1 VIRTTDDGDIC
12 TVAFDRPERRNALTP
27 TALDALETAVSET
40 DAPVVYLHGA
50 GSAFCAGADFAAVAD
65 LAEAAKDGTT
75 EPAAKFARQGQ
86 QVARTIEESDA
97 VVVAGIDGAARG
109 GGMELALACD
119 IRIATP
125 DVTFAEPGVTFGLF
139 GAWGGTHRL
148 PSVVGQGNAID
159 LTLSGR
165 VINSDEA
172 LRMGLVSRVVAN
184 PQSVAEEIAS
194 ADREALD
201 RLKPLMY
208 ATDTESVMK
217 QEEREVE
224 AFAEL
229 IEVHAGELSTKNT
242 TSDIE

>member
-1 VIRTTDDGDIC
+1 M
-12 TVAFDRPERRNALTP
+12 P

-40 DAPVVYLHGA
+40 DNPVVYLHGT
-50 GSAFCAGADFAAVAD
+50 GSAFCAGADLAAVAN
-65 LAEAAKDGTT
+65 LAEEAKDGAT
-75 EPAAKFARQGQ
+75 EPAAAFARHGQ
-86 QVARTIEESDA
+86 RVARAIEESDA

-125 DVTFAEPGVTFGLF
+125 DATFAEPGVTFGLF

-148 PSVVGQGNAID
+148 PSVVGEGNATD

-165 VINSDEA
+165 VIDSEEA

-184 PQSVAEEIAS
+184 PRSVAEEIAS
-194 ADREALD
+194 ADRETLT
-201 RLKPLMY
+201 RLKPLMH
-208 ATDTESVMK
+208 ATDAESVMK
-217 QEEREVE
+217 REEQEAE

-229 IEVHAGELSTKNT
+229 VEAHAAELSMR
-242 TSDIE
+242 E